1 VADIV
6 ARIKR
11 FNRGREAPLLRRKY
25 AEMRAG
31 VFGFYR
37 GTCHLFYEDW
47 ASHPPVDGAPLAWV
61 SGDLHPENFGS
72 FRGGD
77 GGVYFDVNDFDE
89 AALGP
94 CVWDVARCI
103 TGIWV
108 GSADLGILDEDIAS
122 LARRYLYAYCSSL
135 SSGVAQAVDAD
146 DASGMVRELL
156 ATVRVRPAGALV
168 KLHSARATRAETAR
182 AELLIAHVNAG
193 LRRRQRYE
201 VLDVAQRIAGTGS
214 LGVPRFVVLAQRER
228 TLHLL
233 DCKAEPVS
241 SLAPYL
247 HARQPRWKND
257 AERVV
262 GIQSIAQVS
271 RPSPLDAV
279 AAGDTSFVVRELEP
293 FDDRVR
299 WTRWHGRLD
308 RLEHLMSA
316 MGEVTGWS
324 HLRGASWRGAAKKK
338 ILKTFAHDREWPRA
352 VAEYARAYAQQVGAD
367 FERFAKAYDAG
378 RFATAAG

>member
-1 VADIV
+1 
-6 ARIKR
+6 
-11 FNRGREAPLLRRKY
+11 
-25 AEMRAG
+25 
-31 VFGFYR
+31 
-37 GTCHLFYEDW
+37 
-47 ASHPPVDGAPLAWV
+47 
-61 SGDLHPENFGS
+61 
-72 FRGGD
+72 
-77 GGVYFDVNDFDE
+77 
-89 AALGP
+89 
-94 CVWDVARCI
+94 
-103 TGIWV
+103 
-108 GSADLGILDEDIAS
+108 LDEDIAS

-168 KLHSARATRAETAR
+168 KLRTIGKRRKRRVIIDGVHSARATRAETAR
-182 AELLIAHVNAG
+182 AELLIAHVNAT

-241 SLAPYL
+241 SVAPYL

-279 AAGDTSFVVRELEP
+279 ADGDTSFVVRELEP

-352 VAEYARAYAQQVGAD
+352 LAEYARAYAQQVGAD